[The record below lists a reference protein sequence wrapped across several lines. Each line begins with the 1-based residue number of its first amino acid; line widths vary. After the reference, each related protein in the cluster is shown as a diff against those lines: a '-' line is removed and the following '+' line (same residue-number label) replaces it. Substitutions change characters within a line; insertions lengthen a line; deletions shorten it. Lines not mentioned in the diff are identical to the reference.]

1 MNSVG
6 KEMTFNRFQGEIKYE
21 KEEKAEAAAL
31 HNETGRIG
39 RAAECVLQSV
49 HQGENSEAKSTSH
62 QV

>member
-1 MNSVG
+1 MTVG
-6 KEMTFNRFQGEIKYE
+6 KEMTFNRFGGEVKNYE

-49 HQGENSEAKSTSH
+49 HQGEDSEAKSTSH